1 MIWVNICYVKMK
13 SFQNSRLIFDHFNI
27 KLKMAKANYLGQIRK
42 RMDSLRKEYGALTE
56 AYSLLSSASGTR
68 GRKAAI
74 PSLDELVSA
83 TSGTVGRK
91 AAKKSKVKGKRG
103 RPALKPKA
111 SKGPGRPSGKRRR
124 NGNVSSKIV
133 DIVAK
138 NNRFTTN
145 SVITDKLVPLYPGKD
160 RAELGKYISVILAN
174 MKARK
179 ELVVLTTDSQGKK
192 MRSGLWGLPSW
203 VEGTKPKAAYLK

>member
-1 MIWVNICYVKMK
+1 
-13 SFQNSRLIFDHFNI
+13 
-27 KLKMAKANYLGQIRK
+27 MAKANYLGQIRK
-42 RMDSLRKEYGALTE
+42 RMDSLRKEYSALTE
-56 AYSLLSSASGTR
+56 AYTLLSSASGTR

-74 PSLDELVSA
+74 PSLEALVSVA
-83 TSGTVGRK
+83 SVTNGRK
-91 AAKKSKVKGKRG
+91 AGKKTKGTGKRG

-111 SKGPGRPSGKRRR
+111 AKSVGRPSGKRRR
-124 NGNVSSKIV
+124 NGNISTKIV
-133 DIVAK
+133 DIVTK

-145 SVITDKLVPLYPGKD
+145 SVITDKLVSLYPGKD

-179 ELVVLTTDSQGKK
+179 ELVVLTTDAQGKK

-203 VEGTKPKAAYLK
+203 VEGNKPKATYLK

>member
-1 MIWVNICYVKMK
+1 
-13 SFQNSRLIFDHFNI
+13 
-27 KLKMAKANYLGQIRK
+27 MAKANYLGQIRQ
-42 RMDSLRKEYGALTE
+42 RMESLRKEYGALSE
-56 AYSLLSSASGTR
+56 AYSLLSSATGTR

-74 PSLDELVSA
+74 PSLDALVAA
-83 TSGTVGRK
+83 TSEPVSRK
-91 AAKKSKVKGKRG
+91 AGKKVKGTGKRG
-103 RPALKPKA
+103 RPALKSKA
-111 SKGPGRPSGKRRR
+111 VKSVGRPSGKRRR

-160 RAELGKYISVILAN
+160 RADLGKYISVILAN
-174 MKARK
+174 MKSRK
-179 ELVVLTTDSQGKK
+179 ELVVLTTDAQGKK

-203 VEGTKPKAAYLK
+203 MDGNKPKGSFLK